1 MRRRVAVI
9 CCLLFAT
16 RAAAEPSVLSGDT
29 LKAAVTGAVLEVET
43 PLGVKVPI
51 RYFEDG
57 RVAGEARGLAYY
69 LGAETDTGKWWVS
82 SDRLCHKWSKWFDG
96 VLQCIRIS
104 RQGSRIFWRRD
115 DGETGTAVIS
125 TPPTPPRLVATAP
138 KIVEPTP
145 EPISREA
152 REPGSLEPS
161 NRETFEPRASYSAS
175 MGGVTIFPPRPN
187 NVPVTSSVYK
197 DPEPTSE
204 PVIAPVISEPIP
216 TRRAEARPIE
226 PAGKTILAGAPRET
240 ATPREA
246 STAQRSPAIPER
258 SARTFRVAGVA
269 LDDVLNV
276 RDGPSADY
284 RATGAILP
292 DAIGVRIVGQ
302 CRAEWCPIIH
312 RGVTGWVN
320 SFYLIEDTT
329 VRGSERQ
336 RRPATEYRR

>member
-1 MRRRVAVI
+1 
-9 CCLLFAT
+9 
-16 RAAAEPSVLSGDT
+16 
-29 LKAAVTGAVLEVET
+29 
-43 PLGVKVPI
+43 
-51 RYFEDG
+51 
-57 RVAGEARGLAYY
+57 
-69 LGAETDTGKWWVS
+69 
-82 SDRLCHKWSKWFDG
+82 
-96 VLQCIRIS
+96 
-104 RQGSRIFWRRD
+104 
-115 DGETGTAVIS
+115 
-125 TPPTPPRLVATAP
+125 
-138 KIVEPTP
+138 
-145 EPISREA
+145 
-152 REPGSLEPS
+152 
-161 NRETFEPRASYSAS
+161 